1 MVNSSDRERH
11 QRRMPKVL
19 VVEKTANIQ
28 TLLRKQFSGDRIC
41 VDATPLIA
49 GAREK
54 LNSGGY
60 DVLIWD
66 AAASKTEQ
74 SKGLELLDL
83 LTKDSSRT
91 YLIVVTDQDGPLPID
106 RLKTYTHR
114 TLMRPLDEDEI
125 CAVVSEALHQQ
136 ISRAESGPHQEKQA
150 PQEFEGRRGARSRRT
165 EVFDRTTDEASECVA

>member
-28 TLLRKQFSGDRIC
+28 ALLKKRFSADHIFL
-41 VDATPLIA
+41 DATLFIA
-49 GAREK
+49 GARAK

-66 AAASKTEQ
+66 AVSSKTEQ
-74 SKGLELLDL
+74 SKGLELFDL

-91 YLIVVTDQDGPLPID
+91 YIIVVMAREGGSLLID
-106 RLKTYTHR
+106 RLKAY
-114 TLMRPLDEDEI
+114 
-125 CAVVSEALHQQ
+125 
-136 ISRAESGPHQEKQA
+136 
-150 PQEFEGRRGARSRRT
+150 
-165 EVFDRTTDEASECVA
+165 

>member
-1 MVNSSDRERH
+1 MVNTTDRERN
-11 QRRMPKVL
+11 QRCMTKVL

-28 TLLRKQFSGDRIC
+28 ALLKKRFSADHISL
-41 VDATPLIA
+41 DATPLIA

-106 RLKTYTHR
+106 RLNTYEHR
-114 TLMRPLDEDEI
+114 TLIRPLDE
-125 CAVVSEALHQQ
+125 VVNLA
-136 ISRAESGPHQEKQA
+136 A
-150 PQEFEGRRGARSRRT
+150 
-165 EVFDRTTDEASECVA
+165 

>member
-28 TLLRKQFSGDRIC
+28 TLLRKQFSGERIC
-41 VDATPLIA
+41 VDATPLIPA
-49 GAREK
+49 AREK

-74 SKGLELLDL
+74 SRGRELLDL
-83 LTKDSSRT
+83 PTKDPRTT
-91 YLIVVTDQDGPLPID
+91 YLTVVTDQDEPVPI
-106 RLKTYTHR
+106 
-114 TLMRPLDEDEI
+114 
-125 CAVVSEALHQQ
+125 
-136 ISRAESGPHQEKQA
+136 
-150 PQEFEGRRGARSRRT
+150 
-165 EVFDRTTDEASECVA
+165 

>member
-28 TLLRKQFSGDRIC
+28 ALLKKRFSADHISL
-41 VDATPLIA
+41 DATPLIA

-91 YLIVVTDQDGPLPID
+91 YLIV
-106 RLKTYTHR
+106 
-114 TLMRPLDEDEI
+114 EI
-125 CAVVSEALHQQ
+125 G
-136 ISRAESGPHQEKQA
+136 RASCRE
-150 PQEFEGRRGARSRRT
+150 R
-165 EVFDRTTDEASECVA
+165 V